1 MKRTVCFLSFFLFV
15 LANTCFA
22 SIQLPIIDNV
32 DAQIYIETFNEKN
45 TKLKFQEVTHDNHP
59 RFGETYNCRLTDNRS
74 MLSFGIKED
83 KIYMLSMITPVDNYT
98 PALET
103 LAFIL
108 SEGGMSQEGIGKLHD
123 NLVKTYKSGKACI
136 IDRTDKEFQMEASPM
151 EKSLFVGISCWEK
164 E

>member
-59 RFGETYNCRLTDNRS
+59 RFGETYDCRFSLPPLRYRLFTPS
-74 MLSFGIKED
+74 HQHASF
-83 KIYMLSMITPVDNYT
+83 L
-98 PALET
+98 
-103 LAFIL
+103 
-108 SEGGMSQEGIGKLHD
+108 
-123 NLVKTYKSGKACI
+123 
-136 IDRTDKEFQMEASPM
+136 
-151 EKSLFVGISCWEK
+151 
-164 E
+164 